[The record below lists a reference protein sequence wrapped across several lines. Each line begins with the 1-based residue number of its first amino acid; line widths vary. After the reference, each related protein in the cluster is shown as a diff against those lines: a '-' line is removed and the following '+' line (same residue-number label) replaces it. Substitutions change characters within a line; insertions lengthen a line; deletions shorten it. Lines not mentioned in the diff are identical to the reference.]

1 MSIRVYIRPDN
12 LDEIHQYFPN
22 SFISAGNATDPHEAA
37 LVVGYVQEVDH
48 GEYNPPTFN
57 PDYRTYGYDAGGG
70 RDWLERDDTHNAR
83 MACYLVN
90 FQRDENGPYLDIN
103 DGGQYMPYNTMG
115 LAIATINSNL
125 VQEQYA
131 DTGQYKIFKSDQSG
145 ISSLDAAIWNPTF
158 TVSPVIGSRN
168 MFDAINQQLS
178 ISYMVNPSSIVID
191 AKIPIF
197 TTAEAAKTYVDTGV
211 IEPNTCFNEPSDIT
225 DVGDNDYFIRS
236 WTYEYNKYKN
246 YVNHDSDKHR
256 LDIKAGG
263 NTVVGYIAEGE
274 YYNVR
279 LKASGDNNMVWYTS
293 DGGTYTGS
301 AEDFTNSRQARGYNT
316 FNQYRQYG
324 NGYVKGGWWDTN
336 IYIYKDEADARMALD
351 NPESVLPINPYDVN
365 ETPSPQDTGVNVD
378 TEADLSSQTHD
389 ASTGLI
395 TLYESSAAALNVL
408 GSALYTATTSFLD
421 GLKIY
426 GESPIN
432 SLISVYHC
440 PIDLDSFIT
449 KEPASAFKVGSNTVT
464 TTGANIVKTYG
475 KIVALG
481 SVLVNPI
488 YNDFRDYTN
497 LEYELHLP
505 FSNPIMLEPSEIM
518 GKLLTIKATV
528 DPYNLQIRYY
538 IIVNSVVYKFIDAS
552 FGKQVALLGNDGA
565 GKARELRQD
574 IMGITGNAIG
584 IAAGMASGNPV
595 LTANNVM
602 QAAGGI
608 YATLETEKREPKK
621 QIVGAFANGCAE
633 NDILYPYLTIT
644 EVLSVKPNNLEVTYG
659 RPTNLITK
667 LGNLHGFVSAEMP
680 MLEVDCPENERE
692 MIIAA
697 ISEGVIL

>member
-12 LDEIHQYFPN
+12 LDVIHTYFPN
-22 SFISAGNATDPHEAA
+22 AFVSAGNATDPHEAA
-37 LVVGYVQEVDH
+37 LVIGYVREIDH
-48 GEYNPPTFN
+48 GEYNPPTFD

-70 RDWLERDDTHNAR
+70 ADWLERDDVQNVR
-83 MACYLVN
+83 MACYLTN
-90 FQRDENGPYLDIN
+90 FHTDENGAYLDIN
-103 DGGQYMPYNTMG
+103 DGGSYMPYNTMG
-115 LAIATINSNL
+115 LAIATTNSNL
-125 VQEQYA
+125 VQEHYA
-131 DTGQYKIFKSDQSG
+131 DTGQYKIFKSDQNG
-145 ISSLDAAIWNPTF
+145 ISSLHAAIWNPTF
-158 TVSPVIGSRN
+158 TVSPVMGSPD
-168 MFDAINQQLS
+168 MFDAIYQQFS
-178 ISYMVNPSSIVID
+178 VSDMVSPLSIVID

-197 TTAEAAKTYVDTGV
+197 TTAEAAKTYIDTGV
-211 IEPNTCFNEPSDIT
+211 IEPNTCFNEPGDIT

-246 YVNHDSDKHR
+246 YVNHDNDKHR

-263 NTVVGYIAEGE
+263 NTVVGYIADGE

-279 LKASGDNNMVWYTS
+279 LKASGDHNMVWYTS

-324 NGYVKGGWWDTN
+324 NGFVKGGWWDTN
-336 IYIYKDEADARMALD
+336 IYIYKDEADADMALEH
-351 NPESVLPINPYDVN
+351 PESVLPINPYDVDK
-365 ETPSPQDTGVNVD
+365 TPSPQDTGTNVD
-378 TEADLSSQTHD
+378 TEADLTSQTHD

-408 GSALYTATTSFLD
+408 GSALYTANTSFLD

-440 PIDLDSFIT
+440 PINLDSFIT

-505 FSNPIMLEPSEIM
+505 FSNPIMLDASEIM
-518 GKLLTIKATV
+518 GKTLTIKATV

-538 IIVNSVVYKFIDAS
+538 IIVNSVVYKFVDAS
-552 FGKQVALLGNDGA
+552 FGKQVAVLGNDGA

-584 IAAGMASGNPV
+584 IATGLASGNPV

-621 QIVGAFANGCAE
+621 QVVGAFANGCGE
-633 NDILYPYLTIT
+633 NDILYPYLSIT
-644 EVLSVKPNNLEVTYG
+644 ETLSIAPANLASVYG

-667 LGNLHGFVSAEMP
+667 LGNLHGFIAAEMP
-680 MLEVDCPENERE
+680 MLEVDCSDAERE
-692 MIIAA
+692 ELIAA